1 MHSNYSQNS
10 LRKIFFRTLLYAAL
24 LIFIFDF
31 NFYRYG
37 MNVRLGHFMHNVVA
51 SLEKEASR
59 NYDHWR
65 ASL

>member
-1 MHSNYSQNS
+1 MSSYQSNKY
-10 LRKIFFRTLLYAAL
+10 RKLFFRTLLYTAL

-37 MNVRLGHFMHNVVA
+37 VNMRLGHFMHNVVA